1 MNSAQKV
8 LREIERITGKH
19 FLPIIGPEKG
29 KVLAGVVRKYKPKRI
44 LEIGGLVGY
53 SAILMASNLPK
64 TGKIISI
71 ELRENAADIARENI
85 SKAGFEEIIEVR
97 VGDAKEVIPKL
108 RKEKIKFDMMF
119 LDAVKEDYLTYLKLA
134 EPMLAG
140 NVVVVADNAGVFA
153 EAMEDYLDYVRNSGK
168 YRSEYA
174 DVGFDAL
181 EISVKA

>member
-1 MNSAQKV
+1 
-8 LREIERITGKH
+8 
-19 FLPIIGPEKG
+19 
-29 KVLAGVVRKYKPKRI
+29 
-44 LEIGGLVGY
+44 
-53 SAILMASNLPK
+53 
-64 TGKIISI
+64 
-71 ELRENAADIARENI
+71 
-85 SKAGFEEIIEVR
+85 
-97 VGDAKEVIPKL
+97 
-108 RKEKIKFDMMF
+108 MMF